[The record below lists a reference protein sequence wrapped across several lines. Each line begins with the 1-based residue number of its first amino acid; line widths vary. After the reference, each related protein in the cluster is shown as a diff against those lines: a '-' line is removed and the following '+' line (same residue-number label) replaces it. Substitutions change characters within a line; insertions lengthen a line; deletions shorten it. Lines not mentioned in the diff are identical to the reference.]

1 MKHSQRLNETPLH
14 CWIIT
19 QDNGEVCC
27 GHCTCMAGL
36 GETCTHVAAI
46 LFYLEAS
53 NRVIGIE
60 TCTQRKCEWII
71 PSSVKNIEYLPLSD
85 IDFSSAQTK
94 KRRLDA
100 NINDQIPTTVANE
113 SHDSNREG
121 LSMSFPSSSIMSAF
135 YTKLSM
141 TSTMPAVLSL
151 IPEHSERY
159 VPKCSLPEYPKPLKS
174 LHQSQYMTM

>member
-135 YTKLSM
+135 YTN
-141 TSTMPAVLSL
+141 
-151 IPEHSERY
+151 
-159 VPKCSLPEYPKPLKS
+159 
-174 LHQSQYMTM
+174 

>member
-71 PSSVKNIEYLPLSD
+71 SSFCKNHRI
-85 IDFSSAQTK
+85 SSI
-94 KRRLDA
+94 KRHWRLDA

-121 LSMSFPSSSIMSAF
+121 LSLSFPSSSIMSAF

-159 VPKCSLPEYPKPLKS
+159 APKMFPS
-174 LHQSQYMTM
+174 